1 MYCLYLKGQKE
12 NWRMYY
18 MQTKWV
24 FVRSVEHVFHVYV
37 PCCLERPLLFSLSA
51 SADKKWA
58 SCLQKSLSFYPF
70 VLGSQTAGKVRQV
83 HPFLLAQGNPFW
95 WDDPSIL
102 LVTRI
107 VFMVHENLELFI
119 SGWLLPLLFLH
130 LTSALTVQ
138 IALLGR
144 QSCCCYLWSDYFP
157 IHF

>member
-1 MYCLYLKGQKE
+1 MVKKKRLQLH
-12 NWRMYY
+12 Y
-18 MQTKWV
+18 MQTKGV
-24 FVRSVEHVFHVYV
+24 LRSVEHVFHECVL
-37 PCCLERPLLFSLSA
+37 CCLEWPLLFSLSA

-119 SGWLLPLLFLH
+119 IGWLLQSLPIWPLLSRCRL
-130 LTSALTVQ
+130 LCLAGRAAAVICGQ
-138 IALLGR
+138 ITLKFIFNGWML
-144 QSCCCYLWSDYFP
+144 
-157 IHF
+157 